1 MLKRVI
7 VIGVLAG
14 APLAALAQQA
24 EHPGPGARFITTSPI
39 SPPASQLPPPVEPT
53 PAKLPLE
60 AAPVESQ
67 VEKVTPATTS
77 DIRGTEQA
85 PLAVKIIPSPA
96 TASDLAQTAAARR
109 EKSATYVWLA
119 LLTAAV
125 AVIALFQLIALT
137 MFIATTRRHQR
148 AYVFASGAEIVDLEI
163 GGAPIVQ
170 IEIKNSGQ
178 TPAYEL
184 THAWRCGVFDYPL
197 QQKLLLPHNNDPVS
211 WPHLGPGAS
220 AQARRAAEKK
230 QIANGGAVELTNRA
244 VAFFVYGEIRYRD
257 TFNKIRF
264 TRYVF
269 YHTGMP
275 RMGPGQL
282 IAYEKG
288 NEAN

>member
-1 MLKRVI
+1 MLKRAIVI
-7 VIGVLAG
+7 VLVAG
-14 APLAALAQQA
+14 APLAASAQQA
-24 EHPGPGARFITTSPI
+24 DRPGPGARFITTKPI
-39 SPPASQLPPPVEPT
+39 SPPTSQVPPSVAPA

-67 VEKVTPATTS
+67 VEKVTPAITS

-85 PLAVKIIPSPA
+85 PLAVKIIPSLA
-96 TASDLAQTAAARR
+96 TAGDLAQEAAARQ
-109 EKSATYVWLA
+109 EKSATYVWLG
-119 LLTAAV
+119 LLTAAIG
-125 AVIALFQLIALT
+125 VIALFQLIALT
-137 MFIATTRRHQR
+137 LFIVTTRRHQR

-197 QQKLLLPHNNDPVS
+197 QHKLLLPHNNDPVS

-220 AQARRAAEKK
+220 AQARRAAEK
-230 QIANGGAVELTNRA
+230 QIANGGATELTNRV

-257 TFNKIRF
+257 AFNKMRS